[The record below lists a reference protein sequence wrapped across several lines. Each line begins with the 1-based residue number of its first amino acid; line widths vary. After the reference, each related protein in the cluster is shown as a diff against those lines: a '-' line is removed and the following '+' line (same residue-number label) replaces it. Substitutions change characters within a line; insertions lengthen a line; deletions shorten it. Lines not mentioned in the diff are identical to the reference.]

1 MTWSREP
8 WALPRPAESPK
19 GFPGGRQVRGG
30 GAAEALA
37 DSTGRVS
44 RLWELCR
51 ACAAQAVPGLSFR
64 AHQFGRVE
72 DRRGI
77 RLSANPFPIP
87 ATSNRA

>member
-1 MTWSREP
+1 MGI
-8 WALPRPAESPK
+8 AAPAESPK
-19 GFPGGRQVRGG
+19 GFPGVGQERGG
-30 GAAEALA
+30 EAAEALTG
-37 DSTGRVS
+37 STGRVS
-44 RLWELCR
+44 RLCGLGR
-51 ACAAQAVPGLSFR
+51 ACAAQAAPGLIFR

>member
-30 GAAEALA
+30 EAAEALA

-51 ACAAQAVPGLSFR
+51 ACAAQAAPELSFR
-64 AHQFGRVE
+64 AHQF
-72 DRRGI
+72 
-77 RLSANPFPIP
+77 A
-87 ATSNRA
+87 